1 MCWEMRKLEKTP
13 ERESPFG
20 NWSTASSK
28 VRRSGKANHS
38 SGGKST
44 LLLRGR
50 PLFADSS
57 DRTRSDVLKLCH
69 GRFGLDIWKHFFSE
83 RAVLQWHS
91 CPCSGGGHHPW
102 GCCVYGTEG
111 RGQWAVLVAGGQLDW
126 MILEVFSNFS
136 KSMIL

>member
-28 VRRSGKANHS
+28 VRRSGKADHS

-69 GRFGLDIWKHFFSE
+69 GRFGLDIRKHFFSE

-91 CPCSGGGHHPW
+91 CPCSGGGSPSL
-102 GCCVYGTEG
+102 GVLCVWHRGT
-111 RGQWAVLVAGGQLDW
+111 WAVGSIGGRWTVGLVDLRGLFQL
-126 MILEVFSNFS
+126 
-136 KSMIL
+136 